1 MKKVVLI
8 AGMLFVGAIVTA
20 QTEEAFQA
28 FLQRLKS
35 PHPEYIRQTS
45 NRNEVIP
52 QFEFDITT
60 VPFGQKGVITRVIT
74 NPGTSPVT
82 FNFVGHLA
90 SDSAFIVMV
99 QAQLSNP
106 FDTARSRV
114 ESDKIVREW
123 VKSARWINHNLICQA
138 QPGDTAVF
146 SRKYSPVGTYWS
158 QHSSQCGDFWSLYCH
173 LLFLTGYFT
182 AEDFHDV
189 SVPGH
194 SFGETCLPGWPITAA
209 DRANPNSWHMRD
221 VDVATPNVIFAD
233 SANPLGYNCVY
244 VTQHAHELAHGGYL
258 WQGQNIATHDTGE
271 YQNLLS
277 QTPTIY
283 AHLEP
288 IRPTGM
294 TSEMKIPA
302 GGTISQSVGPLTAV
316 AVSFTDGSLS
326 ALADSVELLMQ
337 SGGKDSAATYLSD
350 RLHLPIEDVKN
361 IFINQ
366 HILVLVDTVAGLM
379 DGLKYLVV
387 DIPTWEAEFSTDTV
401 ENLANICKFPLIYLG
416 GTGDQRIGD
425 TTGNCELADILW
437 RPSQLG
443 PAFVTS
449 REFNYVQ
456 EGVVGPG
463 PHHISMAINGNVIFP
478 TEPWDISADGVL
490 QSNTWFE
497 PELVSQ
503 VGNTIAKE
511 TFRIYPNPATDIIIS
526 EQECDLTDI
535 AGKKLM
541 HLTQG
546 VNALNGIAAG
556 TYFAISPS
564 GVVKKIIVL

>member
-1 MKKVVLI
+1 MKRAVLI
-8 AGMLFVGAIVTA
+8 AGMLFAIVIASA

-35 PHPEYIRQTS
+35 PHPEYIRETS
-45 NRNEVIP
+45 RNEVIH
-52 QFEFDITT
+52 QFDIMT

-90 SDSAFIVMV
+90 SDSAFIVMAR
-99 QAQLSNP
+99 AQLSDLY
-106 FDTARSRV
+106 DTARSRV

-138 QPGDTAVF
+138 QPGDTVVF

-158 QHSSQCGDFWSLYCH
+158 QYSSQCGDFWWLYCH
-173 LLFLTGYFT
+173 LCILIGYFT

-194 SFGETCLPGWPITAA
+194 SFGETCLPGGWPITAA

-277 QTPTIY
+277 QTPVIY
-283 AHLEP
+283 THLEP

-302 GGTISQSVGPLTAV
+302 GGTVSQSVGPLTAV
-316 AVSFTDGSLS
+316 AVSFTDGTL
-326 ALADSVELLMQ
+326 AAIADSVDLLMQ
-337 SGGKDSAATYLSD
+337 SGGKDSAAAYLSD
-350 RLHLPIEDVKN
+350 RLHLPVEDVKN
-361 IFINQ
+361 IFANR
-366 HILVLVDTVAGLM
+366 HVLVLVDTVAGLM
-379 DGLKYLVV
+379 DGLKYLVG

-401 ENLANICKFPLIYLG
+401 KNLPDICKFPLIYLG

-437 RPSQLG
+437 RPSQSG
-443 PAFVTS
+443 SSVVTS

-463 PHHISMAINGNVIFP
+463 SHHISMAINGNVIFP
-478 TEPWDISADGVL
+478 TEPWDISADGPL

-503 VGNTIAKE
+503 VGTISTKE

-526 EQECDLTDI
+526 EQECDLMDLT
-535 AGKKLM
+535 GKKLI

-546 VNALNGIAAG
+546 VNALTGIASG

-564 GVVKKIIVL
+564 GIVKKIIIVL